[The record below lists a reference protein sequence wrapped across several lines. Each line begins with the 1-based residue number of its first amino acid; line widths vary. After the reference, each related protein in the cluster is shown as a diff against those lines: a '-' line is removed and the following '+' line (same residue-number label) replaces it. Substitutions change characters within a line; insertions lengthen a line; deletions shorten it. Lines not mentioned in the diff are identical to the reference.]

1 MNRSVV
7 DAYDIQDNTPIYFNG
22 SALLTATSDGSNIEQ
37 KLKEIED
44 RNVIHLLN
52 IVSDTTE
59 LIISD
64 NIEFLTWET
73 LNANIDLNE
82 LKSLV

>member
-22 SALLTATSDGSNIEQ
+22 SALLTTTSDGSNIEQ

-44 RNVIHLLN
+44 RNIHLLN
-52 IVSDTTE
+52 IASDATE
-59 LIISD
+59 LIVSND
-64 NIEFLTWET
+64 IEFLTWET
-73 LNANIDLNE
+73 LNANIDLDE
-82 LKSLV
+82 LNSLV